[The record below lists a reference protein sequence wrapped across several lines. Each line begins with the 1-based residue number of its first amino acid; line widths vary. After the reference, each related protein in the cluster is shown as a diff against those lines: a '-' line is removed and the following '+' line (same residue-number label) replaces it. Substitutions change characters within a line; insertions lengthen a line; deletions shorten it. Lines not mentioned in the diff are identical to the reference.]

1 MTSQLT
7 RNYSKTSAP
16 RLECNADWPHDV
28 VLSTSVSNPRTH
40 PGVGNMVLTHPN
52 QLLYRLA
59 QSRSAHP
66 TYLTEETGPILSHS
80 RSWHM
85 DWNPAHSGFWPKVC
99 GCCSCRKRKLTTEE
113 WAQWELVNHMRSTCF
128 GIFLFLG
135 GGAHLHATP
144 PTQPRPITPQRVEK

>member
-1 MTSQLT
+1 
-7 RNYSKTSAP
+7 
-16 RLECNADWPHDV
+16 
-28 VLSTSVSNPRTH
+28 
-40 PGVGNMVLTHPN
+40 MVLTHPN

-113 WAQWELVNHMRSTCF
+113 VGTVGACQSHEEYMLWDFPLFRGWSPSSGSTT
-128 GIFLFLG
+128 
-135 GGAHLHATP
+135 H
-144 PTQPRPITPQRVEK
+144 PTQNRSHPNGWRNNYHNSYDGEGGRVTKQLTTNCGLS